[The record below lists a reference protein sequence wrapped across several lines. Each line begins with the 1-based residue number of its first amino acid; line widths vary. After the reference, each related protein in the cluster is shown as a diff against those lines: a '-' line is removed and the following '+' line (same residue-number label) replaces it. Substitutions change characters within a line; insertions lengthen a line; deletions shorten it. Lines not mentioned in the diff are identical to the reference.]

1 MNLSAQRGQV
11 LDSGQGG
18 VVLRSVGT
26 AEWAQSLC
34 LPHGNPAARPFLLLK
49 NPLEVENQKMDFERT
64 LFSEVRVIY
73 SI

>member
-1 MNLSAQRGQV
+1 M
-11 LDSGQGG
+11 DSGQGG
-18 VVLRSVGT
+18 VVLGPVGT
-26 AEWAQSLC
+26 AKSSQSLC
-34 LPHGNPAARPFLLLK
+34 LPHGDPAARPFLLLK